1 MEKDIKILLVDDES
15 EFIED
20 MQARLLAKG
29 WQVLT
34 AGNRLQ
40 AEEVARHEKPDLI
53 HNRLDLFKY
62 ALRKGIIVV

>member
-15 EFIED
+15 EFISD
-20 MQARLLAKG
+20 MQAKLLAKG

-40 AEEVARHEKPDLI
+40 AEEVAS
-53 HNRLDLFKY
+53 
-62 ALRKGIIVV
+62 RKT